1 MRIIV
6 ILVGVVALGIL
17 GWKSFNKMIFPGV
30 EKPKVEEKAPAVVAL
45 PPPAAVPGLP
55 KGPPA
60 AEVVPAGPPP
70 PPIKVEAVGV
80 YVFKNRPVPPAPF
93 GRNTSVVGNGPDS
106 RGLELSVDEGSNSW
120 IFRGPPDQVEQTKRI
135 GAFIDL
141 EQGELDL
148 DFCLVEVSA
157 DWLRRFG
164 ISAGYQNGAGWI
176 DAFTLGGEGSTLR
189 VSSGNFVVNVDA
201 EASDSNAR
209 LVSAPVVRCITGEK
223 WEFGADQQVPIATV
237 SQSVGTLSTSYN
249 YERVGLGFKGVVYKA
264 GPSGSYRLTVEQRN
278 GAVDSQQQ
286 RDNQPPSLKE
296 QVLQTSLVVEV
307 GRWSCLGGVTS
318 WRSERSKRLLG
329 FQKSEEHDL
338 LLIFVRARDAL
349 QVAPRAYPVGPSPGH
364 LDSWSVQP
372 WALRPDQHPLLPDK
386 NWTRETLDAEINRVD
401 NDIRKRMGNPSK

>member
-1 MRIIV
+1 MMRILLIV
-6 ILVGVVALGIL
+6 GGLGVLVFM
-17 GWKSFNKMIFPGV
+17 GWKSFNHMIFPGMD
-30 EKPKVEEKAPAVVAL
+30 EPKPVAAAVAAPVRPPVAVNPL
-45 PPPAAVPGLP
+45 PPAPVS
-55 KGPPA
+55 
-60 AEVVPAGPPP
+60 PAGPPLP
-70 PPIKVEAVGV
+70 PVKVEAVGV
-80 YVFKNRPVPPAPF
+80 YIFKNRPVPMGPF
-93 GRNTSVVGNGPDS
+93 GRTGSSVTSGPDT
-106 RGLELSVDEGSNSW
+106 RGLELSVDDGANAW
-120 IFRGPPDQVEQTKRI
+120 IFRGPPDQVEQMKRI

-141 EQGELDL
+141 QQGELDL

-164 ISAGYQNGAGWI
+164 ISAGYQNGAGWV

-189 VSSGNFVVNVDA
+189 ISSGNFVVNVDA

-237 SQSVGTLSTSYN
+237 SQSVGTLSTSYQ

-264 GPSGSYRLTVEQRN
+264 GPPGTYRLSVEQRN
-278 GAVDSQQQ
+278 GSVDSQND
-286 RDNQPPSLKE
+286 RTNEPPSLKE
-296 QVLQTSLVVEV
+296 QVLTTSLVVEI

-349 QVAPRAYPVGPSPGH
+349 QVAPRAYPVGPAPGH
-364 LDSWSVQP
+364 LDAWSVQP

-386 NWTRETLDAEINRVD
+386 NWTRETLDAEINRVEK
-401 NDIRKRMGNPSK
+401 DIRKRMGNPAK